1 MLSPKG
7 SACCCITNGALWLLL
22 SKIREKGKGW
32 ISPAFGGHLTFLKI
46 SRMRGTQIAKPKRAT
61 VKTPSVACMIE
72 SIEAWYSFN
81 GIGPENRILSLSLN
95 AEKEKVDS
103 TSAIK

>member
-1 MLSPKG
+1 MKSLR

-46 SRMRGTQIAKPKRAT
+46 SRIRGTQTAKP
-61 VKTPSVACMIE
+61 MIE
-72 SIEAWYSFN
+72 AK
-81 GIGPENRILSLSLN
+81 
-95 AEKEKVDS
+95 AESE
-103 TSAIK
+103 